1 MTSDADRYL
10 PPTVRPSR
18 APRIPLEKLVHR
30 FGGELGA
37 GDGDVVVSGVTLST
51 DDVRPGDLFVALPGR
66 NHHGAQFVEAAVA
79 AGAVAAITDVAGA
92 DLSSAAGVPI
102 VVVDDPRAMLG
113 EISAW
118 VYDTKKNLPIMLGVT
133 GTNGKTSVTHLLKA
147 ILEQLGVVAGLSST
161 AERHI
166 GSEVI
171 TSRLTTPE
179 ATEFHAL
186 LAHMRE
192 RGVEAVADEVSAQ
205 ALTRH
210 RVDGIV
216 FDVAG
221 FTNLTHDH
229 LDDFG
234 DMGTYFRAKLPLFTT
249 ERSRRAVVSLD
260 SEYGAEVIAAA
271 EVPTTSI
278 ITPALAVAPVAADW
292 TVKIIAEL
300 HHGTTFTLHGPEGQ
314 SLTTTVPVIGPHMA
328 SNAALAIVML
338 REAGY
343 EWDRLVDALDGRR
356 IEAAVPGRTQR
367 VSGDTG
373 PAAYVDFGHSP
384 DAFEKTLAAVRRV
397 TPGRV
402 LMLFGADGDRDAT
415 KRFDMGR
422 TAALGSDVLIITDHH
437 PRHENPD
444 DIRAELLTGA
454 RGAMSATE
462 IIEISPPERAI
473 VEAISRVGDGDA
485 ILWAGPGHQDYRD
498 IRGARVPYSARELAR
513 RALAAAGWNPPA
525 PTWVVPYPPDSTPN
539 SDATRPA

>member
-1 MTSDADRYL
+1 MTCVPAICSSRSPAATI
-10 PPTVRPSR
+10 TVRSSWGLPSR
-18 APRIPLEKLVHR
+18 R
-30 FGGELGA
+30 GA
-37 GDGDVVVSGVTLST
+37 
-51 DDVRPGDLFVALPGR
+51 
-66 NHHGAQFVEAAVA
+66 AAVITDR
-79 AGAVAAITDVAGA
+79 AGAELSA
-92 DLSSAAGVPI
+92 DAGVPI
-102 VVVDDPRAMLG
+102 AVVDDPRGILG

-118 VYDTKKNLPIMLGVT
+118 IYGTEQNVPIMLGVT
-133 GTNGKTSVTHLLKA
+133 GTSGKTSVAHLLKA
-147 ILEQLGVVAGLSST
+147 ILEA
-161 AERHI
+161 
-166 GSEVI
+166 
-171 TSRLTTPE
+171 P
-179 ATEFHAL
+179 EFHAL

-205 ALTRH
+205 ALARH

-221 FTNLTHDH
+221 FTSLTHDH

-234 DMGTYFRAKLPLFTT
+234 DMGTYLRAKLPLFTP

-260 SEYGAEVIAAA
+260 SEYGVEVVAAA
-271 EVPTTSI
+271 RVPTTTI
-278 ITPALAVAPVAADW
+278 ITPALAVEPVAADW
-292 TVKIIAEL
+292 TVDIVAERQ
-300 HHGTTFTLHGPEGQ
+300 HGTTFALHGPDGQ

-343 EWDRLVDALDGRR
+343 AWERLAAALDGRR

-367 VSGDTG
+367 VSGESG
-373 PAAYVDFGHSP
+373 PAVYVDFGHSP
-384 DAFEKTLAAVRRV
+384 DAFEKTLAAVRRI

-402 LMLFGADGDRDAT
+402 LMLFGADSDRDTT

-422 TAALGSDVLIITDHH
+422 TAALGSDILIITDHH

-454 RGAMSATE
+454 RAAVSATE
-462 IIEISPPERAI
+462 ILEISPPERAI

-513 RALAAAGWNPPA
+513 RALAAAGWAPPA
-525 PTWVVPYPPDSTPN
+525 PSWVVPYPRDSTPD
-539 SDATRPA
+539 SDPTRPA

>member
-1 MTSDADRYL
+1 MTSDADSTL
-10 PPTVRPSR
+10 PPTVRPLR
-18 APRIPLEKLVHR
+18 APHVRLGDLVRR
-30 FGGELGA
+30 FGGEQGE
-37 GDGDVVVSGVTLST
+37 GDGDVIVSGVTLAT

-66 NHHGAQFVEAAVA
+66 NHHGAQFVGAAVA
-79 AGAVAAITDVAGA
+79 AGAAAVITDRAGA
-92 DLSSAAGVPI
+92 ELSAGAGVPI
-102 VVVDDPRAMLG
+102 AVVDDPRGILG

-118 VYDTKKNLPIMLGVT
+118 IYGTDQNVPIMLGVT
-133 GTNGKTSVTHLLKA
+133 GTNGKTSVAHLLKA
-147 ILEQLGVVAGLSST
+147 VLEQLGVVAGLSST

-179 ATEFHAL
+179 APEFHAL

-205 ALTRH
+205 ALARH

-234 DMGTYFRAKLPLFTT
+234 DLGTYLRAKLPLFTP

-260 SEYGAEVIAAA
+260 SEYGAEVVAAA
-271 EVPTTSI
+271 RVPTTTI
-278 ITPALAVAPVAADW
+278 ITPALAVEPVAADW
-292 TVKIIAEL
+292 TVDIVAERQ
-300 HHGTTFTLHGPEGQ
+300 HGTTFALHGPDGQ

-343 EWDRLVDALDGRR
+343 AWERLAAALDGRQ

-367 VSGDTG
+367 VSGESG
-373 PAAYVDFGHSP
+373 PAVYVDFGHSP
-384 DAFEKTLAAVRRV
+384 DAFEKTLAAVRRI

-402 LMLFGADGDRDAT
+402 LMLFGADGDRDTT

-422 TAALGSDVLIITDHH
+422 TAALGSDILIITDHH

-454 RGAMSATE
+454 RAAVSATE
-462 IIEISPPERAI
+462 ILEISPPERAI

-513 RALAAAGWNPPA
+513 RALVAAGWAPPA
-525 PTWVVPYPPDSTPN
+525 PSWVVPYPQDSTPD
-539 SDATRPA
+539 SDPTRPA

>member
-1 MTSDADRYL
+1 MTSDAGSNL
-10 PPTVRPSR
+10 PPTLRPSR
-18 APRIPLEKLVHR
+18 APHVSLGDLVHR
-30 FGGELGA
+30 FGGERRA
-37 GDGDVVVSGVTLST
+37 GDDDVILSGVTLST
-51 DDVRPGDLFVALPGR
+51 DDVRSGDLFGALPGR
-66 NHHGAQFVEAAVA
+66 NHHGAHFVETAVA
-79 AGAVAAITDVAGA
+79 AGAAAVITDPVGA
-92 DLSSAAGVPI
+92 DLSSSAGVPI
-102 VVVDDPRAMLG
+102 VVVDDPRAVLG

-118 VYDTKKNLPIMLGVT
+118 VYGTDENLPIMLGVT
-133 GTNGKTSVTHLLKA
+133 GTNGKTSVAHLLKA

-192 RGVEAVADEVSAQ
+192 CGVEAVADEVSAQ

-234 DMGTYFRAKLPLFTT
+234 DMGTYFRAKLPLFTP

-260 SEYGAEVIAAA
+260 SEYGAEVVAAA
-271 EVPTTSI
+271 RVPTTSI
-278 ITPALAVAPVAADW
+278 ITPTLSVAPAVADW
-292 TVKIIAEL
+292 TVEIIAER
-300 HHGTTFTLHGPEGQ
+300 HHGTTFTLHGPDGQ

-343 EWDRLVDALDGRR
+343 EWSRLADALDGRR
-356 IEAAVPGRTQR
+356 IAAAVPGRTQR
-367 VSGDTG
+367 VSADHG
-373 PAAYVDFGHSP
+373 PAVYVDFGHSP

-422 TAALGSDVLIITDHH
+422 TAALGSDILIITDHH
-437 PRHENPD
+437 PRYENPD

-454 RGAMSATE
+454 RAAVSATE

-525 PTWVVPYPPDSTPN
+525 PTWAVPYPPDSTPD
-539 SDATRPA
+539 SDPTRPA